1 MSRFRPA
8 PLARSVA
15 SPQEV
20 TSRQATVEPFGRRW
34 VIFSAG
40 LIAASPPCSVS
51 QSCSKP
57 PAAKGISPSTSQWRM
72 KRSSPRVHG
81 MRISF
86 LSCGAAGLGSC
97 PKTTVEE
104 ASNAIQREAARK
116 VTRIPLCLLSRTQ
129 TKVPAD
135 LFRRSPASKR
145 PLAVRVPY
153 RPNERFIMRFAG
165 IFFLVLTATAQV
177 LTLQDGTPVRLRL
190 ERTVSSASA
199 HVGETVD
206 FEVTEPVI
214 NENYVVIPKGAVV
227 LGRVT
232 KVETK
237 RRFGRAGALELSIDS
252 VRLPDGGTILLRAT
266 PEKGEG
272 DMSRGRVAATIV
284 ASPVL
289 VWVKGKN
296 VMFEK
301 GTETTAY
308 VSGDARGDEL
318 RIVSTSSGLSP
329 DSAADRGAGPGA
341 VLTNTDIV
349 QMQKAGL
356 SEEII

>member
-1 MSRFRPA
+1 
-8 PLARSVA
+8 
-15 SPQEV
+15 
-20 TSRQATVEPFGRRW
+20 
-34 VIFSAG
+34 
-40 LIAASPPCSVS
+40 
-51 QSCSKP
+51 
-57 PAAKGISPSTSQWRM
+57 
-72 KRSSPRVHG
+72 
-81 MRISF
+81 MR
-86 LSCGAAGLGSC
+86 L
-97 PKTTVEE
+97 
-104 ASNAIQREAARK
+104 
-116 VTRIPLCLLSRTQ
+116 
-129 TKVPAD
+129 
-135 LFRRSPASKR
+135 
-145 PLAVRVPY
+145 
-153 RPNERFIMRFAG
+153 AG
-165 IFFLVLTATAQV
+165 IFSLLVLTAAAQV

-190 ERTVSSASA
+190 NRTVSSASA

-214 NENYVVIPKGAVV
+214 NQNHVVIPKGAVV

-272 DMSRGRVAATIV
+272 DMSGARKAATIA

-296 VMFEK
+296 VSFEK

-308 VSGDARGDEL
+308 VSGDLRLDE
-318 RIVSTSSGLSP
+318 SQPSASP
-329 DSAADRGAGPGA
+329 SLAPDVVADRGAAPEAG
-341 VLTNTDIV
+341 LTNADIV

-356 SEEII
+356 SEEVILSKIATSPTNFDTGTQDLIQLKDAGVKNNIINAMVQKSGRR